1 MEVWNWLIFFLCI
14 RFGQSQIFNSW
25 FAIMKENCEKSE
37 LPRRRA
43 VMAARAIIRIW
54 WSFVMGMAWI
64 CSTAVWWCF
73 LDWVPPISPTQ
84 NSVSKKFNGL
94 FLLILMLSCPLFLFH
109 STAIWIWCSFH
120 AHHQIIWG
128 TRVAKSTRNSS
139 MKLKWKSWTKWKFDN
154 DKLDTAFVF
163 DDYTAALLFC
173 NFIFLRIYQL

>member
-1 MEVWNWLIFFLCI
+1 M
-14 RFGQSQIFNSW
+14 
-25 FAIMKENCEKSE
+25 A
-37 LPRRRA
+37 
-43 VMAARAIIRIW
+43 AARAIIRIW

-64 CSTAVWWCF
+64 CCTACWCF

-94 FLLILMLSCPLFLFH
+94 FLLILLCCPPFLFH

-139 MKLKWKSWTKWKFDN
+139 MKQNGKVGQNGNLAMTNWILHSFLMIIQLHFYFAISFFYEFTN
-154 DKLDTAFVF
+154 SNYCRASLATTPAAKLPSSISSVVQCCKI
-163 DDYTAALLFC
+163 LNLE
-173 NFIFLRIYQL
+173 L